1 MSNRLKE
8 QVYKNMKLKETD
20 ELLEIWRKNDRVE
33 WSDIAFVVIK
43 EILMERLGEFPLQ
56 DEPIFEYADEEDID
70 DGTYGFTDLE
80 LKIIDDENPPEFY
93 NPFEVLKIS
102 NWIEKAALASVVIAA
117 VLGFTQLPK
126 TQGIIMSYFY
136 GNPSLG
142 FLATI
147 IAIVTVVVGIL
158 FQIVIMYFPL
168 RALSHLL
175 KILMQMEFNSRP
187 KTID

>member
-1 MSNRLKE
+1 MSKRLKE
-8 QVYKNMKLKETD
+8 QIYNNVNLKGTD
-20 ELLEIWRKNDRVE
+20 EILEIWQKNDRVE
-33 WSDIAFVVIK
+33 WSDTAFDVIK
-43 EILMERLGEFPLQ
+43 DILTERLGEIPSQ
-56 DEPIFEYADEEDID
+56 DKPIFEYADEEDID

-80 LKIIDDENPPEFY
+80 LKIINDENPPEFY
-93 NPFEVLKIS
+93 DPFEVLKIS

-117 VLGFTQLPK
+117 VVGFTQLPK

-168 RALSHLL
+168 RALSYLL
-175 KILMQMEFNSRP
+175 KILMQMEFNSR
-187 KTID
+187 KAE